1 MPYLQFDADFPIA
14 EAEATEFERA
24 VAERYA
30 DLMDAETS
38 YTAVAVRDD
47 VSLFIGRAEGEK
59 RMVLKA
65 DIRRGRTEERKRE
78 FALAIIDLV
87 HETFDVPTA
96 NQKVVVT
103 EHDGHQMMGAD
114 RVGDDWS
121 GSDPE

>member
-14 EAEATEFERA
+14 ADDAAAFERR
-24 VAERYA
+24 VAEVYA
-30 DLMDAETS
+30 DRMDADTS

-47 VSLFIGRAEGEK
+47 VSLFLGRAEGE
-59 RMVLKA
+59 RRVVLKA
-65 DIRRGRTEERKRE
+65 DIRRGRTENRKRE
-78 FALAIIDLV
+78 LALEIIDLV
-87 HETFDVPTA
+87 HETFDVPTE

-121 GSDPE
+121 ESAAE